1 MIETKLIDEAI
12 LRRLKNPIT
21 AFGKEMWDEIDLI
34 VTYFRF
40 KLHFSR
46 DQILRVLY
54 ARGGYGRNP
63 DVPQEDLAL
72 LVNKT
77 VEVTNKLSYENYL
90 LCPEWKRKR
99 QFIIKRDK
107 ICQGCLDAPIHDVH
121 HLTYANVGKEFMYEL
136 VGLCRECHSRCHK
149 KYK

>member
-1 MIETKLIDEAI
+1 MSETELIDEAI
-12 LRRLKNPIT
+12 LKRLKNPIT
-21 AFGKEMWDEIDLI
+21 ASGPEMWDEINLI

-40 KLHFSR
+40 KLYFSR
-46 DQILRVLY
+46 DQILEVLN
-54 ARGGYGRNP
+54 AKGGYGRNP
-63 DVPQEDLAL
+63 DVAQKDLVW
-72 LVNKT
+72 LVNHT

-99 QFIIKRDK
+99 QFIIERDK